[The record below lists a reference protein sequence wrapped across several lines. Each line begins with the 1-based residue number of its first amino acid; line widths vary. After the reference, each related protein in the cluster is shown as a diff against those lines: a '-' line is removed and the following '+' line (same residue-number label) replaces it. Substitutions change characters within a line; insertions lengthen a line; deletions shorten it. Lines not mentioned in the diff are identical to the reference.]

1 LLPKPNHIFQRQKYP
16 SKHDPT
22 NKTHNYNMLEGSI
35 LVALIF
41 KIHCKAMFY
50 AFYSKQ
56 KFQSQKSETLLI
68 QTNFSRLNI
77 VVPKFIQWKDITL
90 LEE

>member
-1 LLPKPNHIFQRQKYP
+1 
-16 SKHDPT
+16 
-22 NKTHNYNMLEGSI
+22 
-35 LVALIF
+35 
-41 KIHCKAMFY
+41 MFY